1 MFIASAGRTNVW
13 REVMLLYQ
21 QNKLPTEWVLE
32 DLVKAC
38 EIRYQQDMYAA
49 TQTQALVGLIP
60 QLAKA
65 ANSLGNSRGAS
76 PVRPAAD
83 RGRSPTHASAFATT
97 ATPGPDNC
105 RLHPSGGPK
114 GYHTNAQCRG
124 SRSPSPRRSYTPS
137 PGPSPRVAVVSS
149 TTPPASALKATQRIT
164 ERVAAEVLTG
174 AEAGGAS
181 SMAEVVAAVGAG
193 SLVITIMGSNSSVAT
208 CEVVGMHNT
217 RTCSLLIRQA
227 GRQA

>member
-1 MFIASAGRTNVW
+1 M
-13 REVMLLYQ
+13 
-21 QNKLPTEWVLE
+21 LE

-164 ERVAAEVLTG
+164 E
-174 AEAGGAS
+174 
-181 SMAEVVAAVGAG
+181 
-193 SLVITIMGSNSSVAT
+193 NS
-208 CEVVGMHNT
+208 GQ
-217 RTCSLLIRQA
+217 QA
-227 GRQA
+227 LALDET